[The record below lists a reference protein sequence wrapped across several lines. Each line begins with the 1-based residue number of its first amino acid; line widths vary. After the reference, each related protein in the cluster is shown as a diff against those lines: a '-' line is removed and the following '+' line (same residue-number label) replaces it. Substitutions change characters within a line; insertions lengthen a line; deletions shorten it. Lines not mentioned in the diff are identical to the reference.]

1 MTSDGDIIT
10 LKDAARHFGLSVY
23 ALRNEANNGRLT
35 IYKVGKRFYTTPA
48 DIKEMIRQCR
58 VEQKAPDSISIRSA
72 RSSQSE
78 TDLLSSAQAAASEIA
93 QRLKSSSR
101 NTLGTS
107 ISLSRR
113 ARP

>member
-1 MTSDGDIIT
+1 MTGDGDIIT
-10 LKDAARHFGLSVY
+10 LKDAAQHFGLSVY
-23 ALRNEANNGRLT
+23 ALRKEASDGRLT
-35 IYKVGKRFYTTPA
+35 IYKVGKRFYTTPG

-72 RSSQSE
+72 RNSSSE
-78 TDLLSSAQAAASEIA
+78 TERLSSAQAAASEIA

-101 NTLGTS
+101 TTLGAS

-113 ARP
+113 ARQ

>member
-10 LKDAARHFGLSVY
+10 LKDAASHFGLSVY

-78 TDLLSSAQAAASEIA
+78 TDRLSSAQAAASEIA

-101 NTLGTS
+101 NTLGAS

>member
-1 MTSDGDIIT
+1 MTNDGDIIT
-10 LKDAARHFGLSVY
+10 LKDAAQHFGLSVY
-23 ALRNEANNGRLT
+23 ALRTEANNGRLT
-35 IYKVGKRFYTTPA
+35 IYRVGKRFYTTPG
-48 DIKEMIRQCR
+48 DIKEMFRQCR

-78 TDLLSSAQAAASEIA
+78 TDRLSSAQAAASEIA